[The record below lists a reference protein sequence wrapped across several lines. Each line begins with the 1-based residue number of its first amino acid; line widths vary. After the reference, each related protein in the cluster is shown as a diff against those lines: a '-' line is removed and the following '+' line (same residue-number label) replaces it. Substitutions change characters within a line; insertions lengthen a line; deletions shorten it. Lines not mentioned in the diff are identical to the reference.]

1 MAGPGDEIR
10 TPAEGPGRMR
20 ASNAER
26 EQVIDILKAAFVDG
40 RLTRDE
46 LDARIGQTI
55 AARTYAELATVTADI
70 PRPPEPVRVVRRP
83 SGNKAAMR
91 AVKTGACAVAAA
103 TLAVSVV
110 GGVVGG
116 GAVAVIIAIMMV
128 TLGALATAF
137 VAAVIAAALKLEA
150 RHRRRSGGQLPPSPS
165 GGQASQRPPSADPS
179 AQFPPADHGRPHT
192 AEAARRHRPNPRRL
206 VAFPSAPLVT

>member
-1 MAGPGDEIR
+1 MTGPGDEIR
-10 TPAEGPGRMR
+10 TPAAGPGRMP

-26 EQVIDILKAAFVDG
+26 EQVIDTLKGAFVDG
-40 RLTRDE
+40 RLTKDE
-46 LDARIGQTI
+46 LDARVGQAI

-70 PRPPEPVRVVRRP
+70 PRPPEPVRVVRRH
-83 SGNKAAMR
+83 SGNRAAMR
-91 AVKTGACAVAAA
+91 AVKTGACAITAV

-150 RHRRRSGGQLPPSPS
+150 RHRQRSGGQLPPSPS
-165 GGQASQRPPSADPS
+165 SGQAYQRPASADPPP
-179 AQFPPADHGRPHT
+179 QFPPTDDGRPHT
-192 AEAARRHRPNPRRL
+192 AEAALRHRPSPRRL
-206 VAFPSAPLVT
+206 GAFPSASLVT